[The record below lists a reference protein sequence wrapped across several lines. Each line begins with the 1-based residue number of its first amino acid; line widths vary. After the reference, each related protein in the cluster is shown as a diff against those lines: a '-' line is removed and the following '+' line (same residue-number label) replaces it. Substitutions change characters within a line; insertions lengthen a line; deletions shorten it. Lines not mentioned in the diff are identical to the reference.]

1 MRIGTSYHQED
12 IKGAFDVI
20 VVGSGI
26 GGLGSAALLARHGG
40 KRVLVLERHYT
51 AGGFT
56 HTFQRPGYEWDV
68 GLHYVGHVMDPES
81 PLRRMFDDVTN
92 AELDWADMGEIYD
105 RVIIGNDVYDFPKGR
120 EAFRRQMQ
128 AYFPSERGAIDA
140 YLKRVTA
147 TVRRGAL
154 YFAEKSLPPAISRLL
169 GGALRWPVLRRAR
182 VTTRQMLESLT
193 ENQRLVGVLT
203 GQYLDYGLPPS
214 RSSFFIHALITD
226 YYLEGAAYPVGGAS
240 RIAATIVPVI
250 EDAGGRVFTSAEV
263 QEILVEGDRAVGV
276 RLADGNEL
284 RAPVV
289 ISDAGIA
296 NTYRRLLPDDTRSR
310 LGLERVLNRH
320 EPSTAHLCLHLGMR
334 ATAAELGLNKTNL
347 WIYPHH
353 DHDRNV
359 ERYWAD
365 PGAPFPGVYISF
377 PSAKDPD
384 FPRRYPGRATVE
396 VLAMAPYAWFRK
408 WENEPWKKRGDEY
421 EELKGRLSERL
432 LEPVYAHCPQL
443 RGKIDHNHMEL
454 STPLSTRHFAGHAQ
468 GEIYGLAATPA
479 LFEDGALRPATPL
492 RGLYLTGGDI
502 CSLGIGGALP
512 GGMLTAAAVLGRN
525 LLGEIGMG
533 AAAARAHRERQAG

>member
-1 MRIGTSYHQED
+1 MKIGTSYRQED
-12 IKGAFDVI
+12 IEGTFDVI

-56 HTFQRPGYEWDV
+56 HSFHRPGYEWDV
-68 GLHYVGHVMDPES
+68 GLHYVGQVMDPEL

-92 AELDWADMGEIYD
+92 AELEWADMGEVYD
-105 RVIIGNDVYDFPKGR
+105 RVIIGNDVYDFPKGK
-120 EAFRRQMQ
+120 EAFRRQMH

-140 YLKRVTA
+140 YLKRVT
-147 TVRRGAL
+147 TTIRRGGL
-154 YFAEKSLPPAISRLL
+154 YFAEKSLPPQISRLL
-169 GGALRWPVLRRAR
+169 GGALRWPVLRRAKL
-182 VTTRQMLESLT
+182 TTRQMLESLT
-193 ENQRLVGVLT
+193 ENQRLIGVLT

-214 RSSFFIHALITD
+214 RSSFFIHALIAD
-226 YYLEGAAYPVGGAS
+226 YYLEGAGYPVGGAS
-240 RIAATIVPVI
+240 RIAATIAPVI
-250 EDAGGRVFTSAEV
+250 ENAGGRVFTSAEV
-263 QEILVEGDRAVGV
+263 REILVEGDRAVGV

-289 ISDAGIA
+289 ISDAGVA
-296 NTYRRLLPDDTRSR
+296 NTYRRLLPEETRLH
-310 LGLERVLNRH
+310 LGLDRVLERH
-320 EPSTAHLCLHLGMR
+320 EPSIAHLCLHLGMR
-334 ATAAELGLNKTNL
+334 ETAAELSLDKTNL
-347 WIYPHH
+347 WIYSHH

-359 ERYWAD
+359 ERYLAD
-365 PGAPFPGVYISF
+365 PDAPFPGVYISF

-396 VLAMAPYAWFRK
+396 VLAMAPYTWFRK
-408 WENEPWKKRGDEY
+408 WENEPWRKRGDEY
-421 EELKGRLSERL
+421 EELKGRLSDRL
-432 LEPVYAHCPQL
+432 LETVYAHCPQL
-443 RGKIDHNHMEL
+443 RGKVDHMEL

-479 LFEDGALRPATPL
+479 FFDDRALRPGTPL
-492 RGLYLTGGDI
+492 RGLYLTGADI

-525 LLGEIGMG
+525 LLGDIAQG
-533 AAAARAHRERQAG
+533 AAAARASREGKAA